1 MDHLEKYIR
10 ENREQ
15 LDQVEQPEADLIWL
29 GIQGQMA
36 TEEKQQHTGGKVIQL
51 PQSWAIGIAAS
62 MLLLIV
68 SGIWYISSLP
78 KENQKIDLATY
89 VPELDLQQESYQQL
103 IAQKE
108 ADLNLTSLDRA
119 EFEEI
124 FMELSTLE
132 EIHQEFLKDLPQF
145 NQNSQLVEVIIK
157 YYERKIRILER
168 LSNEI
173 EKRNYHEKNTLE
185 KSI

>member
-36 TEEKQQHTGGKVIQL
+36 TEEKQQHSGAKVIQL